1 MGADIAILGSGI
13 IGSTCALI
21 LRRAGY
27 HVQLIDQG
35 THPRFALG
43 ESTLPPTSFWMT
55 LLAHRWKV
63 PELHTVSVAAK
74 INERVTASCG
84 VKKNFGF
91 VYHNPAQDSH
101 VKAWHVPIP
110 EGKDGKAGE
119 SHLFRQDVDAYLF
132 YSAIESG
139 VEAFSAT
146 NIVALEEFD
155 KGIRLKATDGR
166 QFEARFVID
175 ASGYRSV
182 LSEHFGL
189 RQTPSP
195 LRTQSRS
202 VFTHMVNV
210 KPYDEYYSGPQ
221 PSSPWH
227 QGTLHHF
234 FDGGWVWV
242 IPFNNVSSSNNKLC
256 SVGLNLDMRH
266 YPYDPKKPAELEWKE
281 FLEAH
286 PSIAGQFAGAAIA
299 RPWVRTG
306 RLQYSNS
313 SCVGPRYWITPHAAG
328 AVDALYSRGM
338 LNAVQ
343 ATQTGC
349 RLVVEALKD
358 DDFSVDRFKQLDD
371 LHHNSLAIQ
380 DTLVFGS
387 YSSLRDP
394 SLLERWLV
402 LWSLLESLSTERVM
416 PALVEYAATD
426 SIDALDL
433 DKESPGQA
441 IRAQE
446 VALPMLQQFAQV
458 MERLEAKQL
467 TLEQTAAAMDQ
478 IFSVLKQSY
487 GIDAQAVARGL
498 ADVTARHTAPSGLA
512 GGLEKIGLANYS

>member
-21 LRRAGY
+21 FRRAGY

-91 VYHNPAQDSH
+91 VYHDPGQSSH

-132 YSAIESG
+132 HCAIESG
-139 VEAFSAT
+139 VEAFSGT
-146 NIVALEEFD
+146 NIIAVEEFA
-155 KGIRLKATDGR
+155 KGIRLKAADGR
-166 QFEARFVID
+166 EFEARFVVD
-175 ASGYRSV
+175 ASGFRSV
-182 LSEHFGL
+182 LSQHFGL
-189 RQTPSP
+189 RQTPCP
-195 LRTQSRS
+195 LKTQSRS
-202 VFTHMVNV
+202 LFTHMVNV
-210 KPYDEYYSGPQ
+210 QPYDEYYSGPQ

-234 FDGGWVWV
+234 FDGGWMWV
-242 IPFNNVSSSNNKLC
+242 IPFNNVGSSNNKLC
-256 SVGLNLDMRH
+256 SVGLNFDLRH
-266 YPYDPKKPAELEWKE
+266 YPYDPKKQAELEWSE
-281 FLEAH
+281 FLQAH
-286 PSIAGQFAGAAIA
+286 PSIAGQFGRAALA

-338 LNAVQ
+338 LNAFQ

-349 RLVVEALKD
+349 RLVIDALTD
-358 DDFSVDRFKQLDD
+358 DDFAVERFQQLDE
-371 LHHNSLAIQ
+371 LTHNSLAIQ
-380 DTLVFGS
+380 DALVFGS
-387 YSSLRDP
+387 YSALRDP

-402 LWSLLESLSTERVM
+402 LWSLLEGLSTEQVV
-416 PALVEYAATD
+416 PALVQYAATD
-426 SIDALDL
+426 SIEALDL
-433 DKESPGQA
+433 DKVAPGQA
-441 IRAQE
+441 IRAQDL
-446 VALPMLQQFAQV
+446 ALPMLHQFARV
-458 MERLEAKQL
+458 MEHLEARQL
-467 TLEQTAAAMDQ
+467 TPEQAGTAMDQ
-478 IFSVLKQSY
+478 LFSVLKQSH
-487 GIDAQAVARGL
+487 GIDAQDVARGL
-498 ADVTARHTAPSGLA
+498 ADVTIRHTTPSGF